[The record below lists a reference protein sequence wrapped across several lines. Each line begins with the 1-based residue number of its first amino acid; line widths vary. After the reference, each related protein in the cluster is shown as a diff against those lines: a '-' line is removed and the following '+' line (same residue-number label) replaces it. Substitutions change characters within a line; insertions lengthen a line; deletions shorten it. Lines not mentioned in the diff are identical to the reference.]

1 MKRKNIFTFAL
12 AALLVACGGASHGSP
27 ITKEEAVAQASTMKE
42 KVASEEFVAPT
53 KIHIKTS
60 ITANSSQYAEKMDV
74 EVYQDL
80 DNYGYSMKMVEEET
94 EAGEKQEESMYMGVW
109 LEGTVLYMAMA
120 QGETKEYAKMDCG
133 EQATEMFYSSIQSAG
148 QSFDKTFFA
157 TQLDMVAT
165 IFDTEAMENSLKEA
179 LGALASS
186 AEVNAST
193 SAATKGEGHL
203 YVEANCSLSFAME
216 ESGASIKMNA
226 TSKSTAEFDNY
237 LIVSAYEEANLSMSM
252 SYNGESESDTMKTVT
267 SLTADYSTSFAKPDL
282 AGYTER
288 TMNY

>member
-1 MKRKNIFTFAL
+1 MKRKNIFTLAL
-12 AALLVACGGASHGSP
+12 AALLVACGGGHGSP
-27 ITKEEAVAQASTMKE
+27 ITAEEAVTQASTMKE
-42 KVASEEFVAPT
+42 KVTSEEFVAPT
-53 KIHIKTS
+53 KVHIKTS
-60 ITANSSQYAEKMDV
+60 ITANSSQYSEKMDV
-74 EVYQDL
+74 EIYQDL
-80 DNYGYSMKMVEEET
+80 DNYGYSMKMFAEET

-109 LEGTVLYMAMA
+109 LEGTVLYMAMTD
-120 QGETKEYAKMDCG
+120 GETKEYAKMDCG
-133 EQATEMFYSSIQSAG
+133 EQATEMFYSSIQGAG

-157 TQLDMVAT
+157 TQLDMVAA

-179 LGALASS
+179 LGAFAAS

-216 ESGASIKMNA
+216 ESGASINMSA

-237 LIVSAYEEANLSMSM
+237 LIVSAYEEANVSMSA
-252 SYNGESESDTMKTVT
+252 SYNGETESDTMNTVT
-267 SLTADYSTSFAKPDL
+267 SLTADYGTSFAKPDL

-288 TMNY
+288 TAN

>member
-1 MKRKNIFTFAL
+1 MKRKNIFTLAL

-60 ITANSSQYAEKMDV
+60 ITASSSQYSNKMDA
-74 EVYQDL
+74 EIHQDL
-80 DNYGYSMKMVEEET
+80 DNYGYSVKMVT
-94 EAGEKQEESMYMGVW
+94 EATVEGEKQEESTYMGIW
-109 LEGTVLYMAMA
+109 LEGTVLYMAVA

-133 EQATEMFYSSIQSAG
+133 EQATEIFNSSIQSSEG
-148 QSFDKTFFA
+148 QTFDKTFFA
-157 TQLDMVAT
+157 TQLESVAA
-165 IFDTEAMENSLKEA
+165 IFDAEAMEKSLKES
-179 LGALASS
+179 LGALAAD
-186 AEVNAST
+186 AEFNAST

-237 LIVSAYEEANLSMSM
+237 LIVSAYEEANISMSM
-252 SYNGESESDTMKTVT
+252 SYNDESESDTMKTVT

-288 TMNY
+288 TMN

>member
-1 MKRKNIFTFAL
+1 MKRKNIFTLAL

-60 ITANSSQYAEKMDV
+60 ITASSSQYSNKMDA
-74 EVYQDL
+74 EIHQDL
-80 DNYGYSMKMVEEET
+80 DNYGYSVKMVT
-94 EAGEKQEESMYMGVW
+94 EATVEGEKQEESTYMGIW
-109 LEGTVLYMAMA
+109 LEGTVLYMAVA

-133 EQATEMFYSSIQSAG
+133 EQATEIFNSSIQSSEG
-148 QSFDKTFFA
+148 QTFDKTFFA
-157 TQLDMVAT
+157 TQLESVAA
-165 IFDTEAMENSLKEA
+165 IFDAEAMEKSLKES
-179 LGALASS
+179 LGALAAD
-186 AEVNAST
+186 AEFNAST

-203 YVEANCSLSFAME
+203 YVEANYSVSFAME
-216 ESGASIKMNA
+216 ESGASMNMTA
-226 TSKSTAEFDNY
+226 SSKSNAEFNNY
-237 LIVSAYEEANLSMSM
+237 LLSSLYEEGNINMSV
-252 SYNGESESDTMKTVT
+252 SYNGETESDTMKTVT

-288 TMNY
+288 TMN